1 MKRICCLLLALLLLT
16 GCGGTKTEAKTLDLE
31 GLYTQMKDSLPEMF
45 ELDDAGRLD
54 FLGLK
59 SEDYTEAVTA
69 VCADSMRAD
78 EIWLIH
84 AKDGEALKR
93 IEAKA
98 QSRLSVRIE
107 EAKAYS
113 PEQTKI
119 LEDAVTMTQGS
130 YFILIVSADA
140 QKLAELIKNAG
151 E

>member
-16 GCGGTKTEAKTLDLE
+16 GCGGTKTEAKMLDLE
-31 GLYTQMKDSLPEMF
+31 GLYAQMEGSFPEMF
-45 ELDDAGRLD
+45 ELGDAERLD

-59 SEDYTEAVTA
+59 TEDYTEAVTA

-78 EIWLIH
+78 EIWLIN

-98 QSRLSVRIE
+98 QNRLAVRIE

-140 QKLAELIKNAG
+140 QKLAELVKNAW